1 MECDDERLKNVGA
14 SALWALVYNNQKA
27 KVIMKNANVV
37 PKLQEALSCGQE
49 ENISDKCAMDIQAV
63 IQTVSE

>member
-1 MECDDERLKNVGA
+1 MFVFY
-14 SALWALVYNNQKA
+14 WTFQA
-27 KVIMKNANVV
+27 KVVMKNANVV

-49 ENISDKCAMDIQAV
+49 DGISEKCVMDINAI